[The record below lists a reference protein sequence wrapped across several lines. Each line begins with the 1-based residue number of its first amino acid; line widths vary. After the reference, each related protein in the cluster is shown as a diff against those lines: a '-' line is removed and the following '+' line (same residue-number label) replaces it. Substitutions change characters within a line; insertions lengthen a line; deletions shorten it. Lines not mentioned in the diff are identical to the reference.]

1 MGKDTGLP
9 AVATA
14 GSVVKALR
22 LLKARRISGAT
33 PYTNGMNQLEK
44 EFFKSNG
51 LKVTKIKGLV
61 IEDNLEIG
69 MIPSQEITLL
79 AQEVNNKKA
88 EAIFISC
95 TNLPTIRV
103 INYLESTLRKP
114 VISSNTATLWSMLTT
129 INRDYTKVNCGRT
142 IERAT

>member
-1 MGKDTGLP
+1 
-9 AVATA
+9 
-14 GSVVKALR
+14 
-22 LLKARRISGAT
+22 
-33 PYTNGMNQLEK
+33 MNQLEK